1 MSKLALS
8 HFQSPRFSKLYMKP
22 DYTYTP
28 FLKKPIHLAN
38 VTLDQGIWAKLWL
51 KTKSN
56 EKILA
61 DLRECSPKV
70 SLDIDVHPGEILYL
84 ESNGTVMVTLVGC
97 MRELEHGMGSFRME
111 DCFITA
117 TKWVKCEV
125 QNSNPFA

>member
-1 MSKLALS
+1 MSKLAQS
-8 HFQSPRFSKLYMKP
+8 HFQSPRFSTLHMKA

-28 FLKKPIHLAN
+28 FLKKPIHLSN
-38 VTLDQGIWAKLWL
+38 VTLEHGIWAKLWL

-56 EKILA
+56 EKMLA

-70 SLDIDVHPGEILYL
+70 SLDIDIHPGGVLYL
-84 ESNGTVMVTLVGC
+84 ESNGPVFVTLVGC
-97 MRELEHGMGSFRME
+97 MRELEHGKGAFRME

-125 QNSNPFA
+125 QNNNPFA